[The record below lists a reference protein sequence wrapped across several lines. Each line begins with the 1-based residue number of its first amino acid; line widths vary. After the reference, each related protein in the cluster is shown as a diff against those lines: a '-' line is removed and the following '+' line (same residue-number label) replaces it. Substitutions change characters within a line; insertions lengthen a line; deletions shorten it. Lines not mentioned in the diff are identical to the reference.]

1 MVVTSSG
8 VRKVFLH
15 GRFQLLN
22 TTHQL
27 PSDVAHI
34 PEERGPCPLSSLP
47 ESRTEDIPDTSHSV
61 PAVSS

>member
-1 MVVTSSG
+1 MVVTSLR

-15 GRFQLLN
+15 GLFQLLN

-34 PEERGPCPLSSLP
+34 PEERRPRPLGSLP
-47 ESRTEDIPDTSHSV
+47 ESQTEDIPDTKS
-61 PAVSS
+61 